1 MAEKKN
7 PQVRWIYQEKQWALS
22 IQQNFKIPV
31 LKFRKF
37 HVPNGMVHFGCTD
50 LTQATVCLVIVLHL
64 QAGYKR
70 AVLGTTLLS
79 NGNGHFGRPTRPLKE
94 DHKMVPNIPVGPN
107 QNGPFHLMYQTK
119 LREFWVEWKRPAL
132 KPNFSYIV
140 FCYRPRV
147 G

>member
-7 PQVRWIYQEKQWALS
+7 PQVRWIYQERQWALS

-79 NGNGHFGRPTRPLKE
+79 NGNGHFGPTDQTTKRGPQDGPEYSGRTKPKWSVPF
-94 DHKMVPNIPVGPN
+94 DVPNEIARILG
-107 QNGPFHLMYQTK
+107 
-119 LREFWVEWKRPAL
+119 
-132 KPNFSYIV
+132 
-140 FCYRPRV
+140 
-147 G
+147 